1 MLNAHVLC
9 TTAWDVLL
17 ADSAASVTG
26 ATRLAASRAGA
37 AWHLRLGAA
46 AAGAPPR
53 RHFSSDGMN
62 ERHVQLLGLRM
73 DALKQNKLSEDDLQA
88 AFDSTVDSVGHDS
101 HYFRALEALSALK
114 LVLRHQ
120 TLGATAAAKGTSQ
133 WPAFHPE
140 ELAHLGSAERPAPQM
155 EDSVGIASAAAATP
169 VHAGDRIRVVR
180 GSYQNKFATVV
191 RPTAA
196 RYIVRL
202 DRGGEVCLAPSSLMV
217 QQAVNARTLAATEG
231 RPVGLVAAPID
242 KPAPADWAASA
253 GVAGIAAPVLASAAS
268 ELAELHAWLGRDS
281 AAAQEEKDWDPVAV

>member
-17 ADSAASVTG
+17 ADSATSVTG

-37 AWHLRLGAA
+37 ARHLRLGAA

-120 TLGATAAAKGTSQ
+120 TKGTSQ
-133 WPAFHPE
+133 WPASHPE